1 MRLNEN
7 ERMARFKIEEVKE
20 LEAELNRLQS
30 VLELELKFKEPI
42 FKKLGLN
49 CEMSNIL
56 VSKSYC

>member
-42 FKKLGLN
+42 LKKLGLN